1 MNPPPDVP
9 EPPRGRGETI
19 LVAEDTDSVRQM
31 LSEMLA
37 GLGYRVLEASG
48 FDAGKALLQV
58 EPVDLLLT
66 DVVMGGR
73 NSGVDLARAARQ
85 HRPGIRIVLMSGYLE
100 HILPQA
106 DSSLYD
112 AVLMK
117 PYRRFELATRIRELL
132 DTRTL

>member
-1 MNPPPDVP
+1 MNPPRDVP

-48 FDAGKALLQV
+48 LDPGKALLQS

-73 NSGVDLARAARQ
+73 NSGVELARAARM

-106 DSSLYD
+106 DASLYD

-117 PYRRFELATRIRELL
+117 PYRRLELATRIRELL
-132 DTRTL
+132 DTRRL

>member
-1 MNPPPDVP
+1 
-9 EPPRGRGETI
+9 
-19 LVAEDTDSVRQM
+19 M
-31 LSEMLA
+31 LSEMLV
-37 GLGYRVLEASG
+37 GLGYRVLQASG
-48 FDAGKALLQV
+48 FEPGKALLQD

-73 NSGVDLARAARQ
+73 NSGVELARLARQ
-85 HRPGIRIVLMSGYLE
+85 HHPGIRIVLMSGYLE

-117 PYRRFELATRIRELL
+117 PYRRLELATRIRELL
-132 DTRTL
+132 DTRIL

>member
-1 MNPPPDVP
+1 VNPSAEVS
-9 EPPRGRGETI
+9 EPPRGRGETV

-31 LSEMLA
+31 LYEMLV
-37 GLGYRVLEASG
+37 GLGYRVLQASG
-48 FDAGKALLQV
+48 FEPGKALLQG
-58 EPVDLLLT
+58 ERVDLLLT

-73 NSGVDLARAARQ
+73 NSGVELARLARQ
-85 HRPGIRIVLMSGYLE
+85 HHPGIRIVLMSGYLE

-117 PYRRFELATRIRELL
+117 PYRRLELATRIRELL
-132 DTRTL
+132 DTRIL